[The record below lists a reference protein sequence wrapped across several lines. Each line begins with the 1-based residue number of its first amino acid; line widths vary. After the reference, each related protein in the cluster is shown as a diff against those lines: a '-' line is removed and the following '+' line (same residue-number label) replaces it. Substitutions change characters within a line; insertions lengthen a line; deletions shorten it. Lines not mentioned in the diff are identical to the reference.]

1 MFEGFV
7 YFIKI
12 CWGYNKKYII
22 YQIIKQ
28 ILNATLALIALVMP
42 KYILD
47 LVFSRAVEKE
57 TLILLVIYTLIVL
70 LGSIL
75 LSILDRKILINRMYV
90 FRDFQLFLSKKI
102 ANVKYEY
109 TESKEFLDLK
119 TKAEKYLYGNGS
131 GFGSILES
139 SFDIFG
145 KLITLLGVIGIISRL
160 SVVLILVVFFL
171 VLINSGYNI
180 KTQKKNISVN
190 LEKSAIERRNSY
202 FSNIF
207 QDFNYGKEI
216 RTYKI
221 SSWLLRKYKEELNT
235 LQNFYKQMAD
245 NNMRLNTVTAVT
257 AAIQQIATYLY
268 IINQAILKKIT
279 IGDFSMYLSSITTFV
294 SGLKDIIYKISDLQQ
309 YTIYFKAYRE
319 YINLPEIEEN
329 KFEMF
334 NKSNKLEFEFRDVSF
349 KYNGQKC
356 NALSNINFRFSK
368 GEKISIVG
376 LNGAGKSTLIKLLL
390 RLYVPTEGTIYLNG
404 IDIQKIPYGD
414 YMYLFA
420 TVFQDFKLFSLSIL
434 DNIKYNE
441 PYDKERLKQLLK
453 EVQLDDK
460 IERLDKKL
468 DTMMYRDF
476 DKNGYT
482 PSGGEA
488 QKLAMIRALYRNSEI
503 IILDEPTAAL
513 DPKAEY
519 ELYSM
524 FDKLFCGKTCIYI
537 SHRLACTKLTDRIL
551 VFENAK
557 LIEDGTHQE
566 LLNLHGKYFELFN
579 MQAQF
584 YQ

>member
-28 ILNATLALIALVMP
+28 ILNATLALIALVIP

-414 YMYLFA
+414 YMDLFA

-519 ELYSM
+519 KLYSM